1 MKYVRYFSFF
11 PFLIEEDGIEHS
23 LYGNVVLVC
32 IEKKKNDIIGCN
44 SVVFKKCI
52 DVFLLKKKRL
62 IMPVAVFDAF
72 GAEKQVARQ

>member
-1 MKYVRYFSFF
+1 MKYFF

-44 SVVFKKCI
+44 SVVLKKCI
-52 DVFLLKKKRL
+52 DVFLLKKKKRL

>member
-1 MKYVRYFSFF
+1 MKYFF

-44 SVVFKKCI
+44 SVVLKKCI
-52 DVFLLKKKRL
+52 DVFLLKKKKEVNNACSCLRCFWCREAGCE
-62 IMPVAVFDAF
+62 AVNM
-72 GAEKQVARQ
+72 